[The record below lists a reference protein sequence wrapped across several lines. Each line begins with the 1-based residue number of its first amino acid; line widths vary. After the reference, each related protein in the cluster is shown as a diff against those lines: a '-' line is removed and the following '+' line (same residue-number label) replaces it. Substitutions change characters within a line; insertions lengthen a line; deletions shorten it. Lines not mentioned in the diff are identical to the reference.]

1 MTDAIVTKVL
11 KNDRLFWSK
20 TLLLNIFL
28 SWILFISI
36 IYYLIKISLLL
47 SCLLFPTLSKDMR
60 KFLFL
65 CIKSFNWF
73 SWNFFESWW
82 LLFLCCILPSGASA
96 RSRRIQP
103 AAHSLLWRSCKL
115 WWAFRLY
122 YTCLWQYYSFSVN
135 FLRIAPTDLLFILSF
150 CNC

>member
-11 KNDRLFWSK
+11 KNDRLLWSK
-20 TLLLNIFL
+20 ALLLNIFL
-28 SWILFISI
+28 IWILLISFIC
-36 IYYLIKISLLL
+36 YLIINSLLL
-47 SCLLFPTLSKDMR
+47 VRLLLPTLSKDMR

-82 LLFLCCILPSGASA
+82 LLFLCCILSSGASA
-96 RSRRIQP
+96 RSCRIQP
-103 AAHSLLWRSCKL
+103 AAHPLFRRSCKL

-122 YTCLWQYYSFSVN
+122 YTCLWQDYSFSVN
-135 FLRIAPTDLLFILSF
+135 FLRVATTNLLFILSF